1 MLSFSDP
8 GLHIGS
14 FWLPV
19 LTNQTYFSKN
29 TSVKITVR
37 EYIDFV
43 LILVTFHFSVSLI
56 YTKFSV
62 SWLGSEL

>member
-8 GLHIGS
+8 GLHIVG

-19 LTNQTYFSKN
+19 LPDQTYLSKN
-29 TSVKITVR
+29 TFVKITVR

-56 YTKFSV
+56 YTKFNA
-62 SWLGSEL
+62 SWVGSEL